1 MWLSSLPPLM
11 MGSGNLRKSQ
21 AATGTITRVVGNRGA
36 GGGDQRLPLDFVDIE
51 KRTEA
56 EIENPSLVP
65 PSSHRFG
72 LPPPLIGQ

>member
-36 GGGDQRLPLDFVDIE
+36 GGDHGLPLDFVDIE

-56 EIENPSLVP
+56 EIENLSLVP
-65 PSSHRFG
+65 PSHNVTKWS
-72 LPPPLIGQ
+72 

>member
-36 GGGDQRLPLDFVDIE
+36 GGDHRLPLDFVDIE

-65 PSSHRFG
+65 PTPRFFG